1 MKNLIS
7 HIGSLPI
14 PSLAQRFG
22 TPAFVYE
29 REVIEKRI
37 AELKVFEVIRFAQK
51 ACSNIAI
58 LALMKRQGVL
68 VDAVSAGEIY
78 RALKVGYTGQ
88 SAAGGMQGTASV
100 PGDANAMP
108 PGIVF
113 TADLF
118 DEDALRLIREH
129 NIPVNVGSPD
139 MLAQLG
145 RACPG
150 AEVTLRINPG
160 FGHGHSR
167 KVNTGGSYSK
177 HGIWHTELEECLR
190 LGKEAGVNIHGLH
203 MHIGSGSDYH
213 HLSTVCDAMV
223 KAAKRMGPQLKVISA
238 GGGLPI
244 PYRKEQAR
252 IDIAAYHGLWDKA
265 RKAIERELG
274 HAVSLEVEP
283 GRYLV
288 AESCSLL
295 TQIRS
300 VKESG
305 GNRFYLVDAGFDT
318 LIRPAMY
325 GAYHEIS
332 ICAGDGRSI
341 EAAQDVIVAGPL
353 CESGDVFTQEEGGV
367 VATRKLPEAQVGDFL
382 ILHDAGAYGAA
393 MSSNYNTRK
402 LAPEILIQ
410 GAAAEVIRERQSFEA
425 ILQFERIPADLA

>member
-1 MKNLIS
+1 MKNLVT
-7 HIGSLPI
+7 HIGGLPVER
-14 PSLAQRFG
+14 LAKDFG
-22 TPAFVYE
+22 TPAFIYE
-29 REVIEKRI
+29 RDVIEKRI
-37 AELKVFEVIRFAQK
+37 AELKAFEVIRFAQK

-58 LALMKRQGVL
+58 LALMRRNGVV

-78 RALKVGYTGQ
+78 RALKVGYQGHP
-88 SAAGGMQGTASV
+88 AEGGMQGAAS
-100 PGDANAMP
+100 A
-108 PGIVF
+108 PGIVY

-118 DEDALRLIREH
+118 DDDALRLIKEH
-129 NIPVNVGSPD
+129 KIPVNVGSPD
-139 MLAQLG
+139 MITQLG
-145 RACPG
+145 KAYPG

-190 LGKEAGVNIHGLH
+190 LGKEAGVDIAGLH

-265 RKAIERELG
+265 RKAIERDAG
-274 HAVSLEVEP
+274 HPVSLEVEP

-300 VKESG
+300 VKNTG

-325 GAYHEIS
+325 GSYHEIS
-332 ICAGDGRSI
+332 IAPADGRTVGN
-341 EAAQDVIVAGPL
+341 AFDTIVAGPL

-367 VATRKLPEAQVGDFL
+367 VSTRRLPEAVAGDYL

-402 LAPEILIQ
+402 LAPEVLIQ
-410 GAAAEVIRERQSFEA
+410 DGAADVIRERQTFEA
-425 ILQFERIPADLA
+425 ILQFERVPKNLA

>member
-1 MKNLIS
+1 MKNLIT
-7 HIGSLPI
+7 HIGPSPI
-14 PSLAQRFG
+14 PQLAQQFG
-22 TPAFVYE
+22 TPTFIYE
-29 REVIEKRI
+29 KAVIEKRI
-37 AELKVFEVIRFAQK
+37 AELKAFEVIRFAQK
-51 ACSNIAI
+51 ACSNLAI
-58 LALMKRQGVL
+58 LALMRKNGVV
-68 VDAVSAGEIY
+68 VDAVSAGEIH
-78 RALKVGYTGQ
+78 RALKVGY
-88 SAAGGMQGTASV
+88 SAHQDGSSV
-100 PGDANAMP
+100 

-118 DEDALRLIREH
+118 DEDAARMIKEH

-139 MLAQLG
+139 MIGQLG
-145 RACPG
+145 KILPG

-177 HGIWHTELEECLR
+177 HGIWHSDLEECLR
-190 LGKEAGVNIHGLH
+190 LGAEAGVNIQGLH
-203 MHIGSGSDYH
+203 MHIGSGSDYQ

-223 KAAKRMGPQLKVISA
+223 KAAKRMGPQLRVISA

-244 PYRKEQAR
+244 PYHKEQAR

-265 RKAIERELG
+265 RKAIEKELG
-274 HAVSLEVEP
+274 HPVGLEVEP

-300 VKESG
+300 VKNSG

-332 ICAGDGRSI
+332 ICAADGRTVGN
-341 EAAQDVIVAGPL
+341 AFDTIVAGPL

-367 VATRKLPEAQVGDFL
+367 VTTRKLPEAVVGDYL

-402 LAPEILIQ
+402 LAAEVLIQ
-410 GAAAEVIRERQSFEA
+410 ESSVDVIRERQTFEA
-425 ILQFERIPADLA
+425 ILQFELVPKNLV

>member
-1 MKNLIS
+1 MKNLLTQ
-7 HIGSLPI
+7 IGSLPI
-14 PSLAQRFG
+14 PQLAQRFG
-22 TPAFVYE
+22 TPVFIYE

-58 LALMKRQGVL
+58 LALMKKNGVV

-88 SAAGGMQGTASV
+88 S
-100 PGDANAMP
+100 
-108 PGIVF
+108 IVF

-118 DEDALRLIREH
+118 DEDALSLIREH
-129 NIPVNVGSPD
+129 KIPVNVGSPD
-139 MLAQLG
+139 MIAQLG

-167 KVNTGGSYSK
+167 KVNTGGNYSK
-177 HGIWHTELEECLR
+177 HGIWHTEVEECLR
-190 LGKEAGVNIHGLH
+190 LGEAAGVNIHGLH

-213 HLSTVCDAMV
+213 HLATVCDAMV
-223 KAAKRMGPQLKVISA
+223 KTAKRMGPRLKVISA

-244 PYRKEQAR
+244 PYHKDQAR

-265 RKAIERELG
+265 RKAIEREIG

-300 VKESG
+300 VKNTG
-305 GNRFYLVDAGFDT
+305 GNVFYLVDAGFDT

-332 ICAGDGRSI
+332 ICPADGRVP
-341 EAAQDVIVAGPL
+341 EQAQDVIVAGPL

-367 VATRKLPEAQVGDFL
+367 VTTRKLPEAAVGDYL

-402 LAPEILIQ
+402 LAPEVLIQ
-410 GAAAEVIRERQSFEA
+410 GEGAEIIRERQTFEA
-425 ILQFERIPADLA
+425 ILQFERIPASLA

>member
-1 MKNLIS
+1 MPIKNLIS
-7 HIGSLPI
+7 HIGGLPI
-14 PSLAQRFG
+14 PDLAGRFG
-22 TPAFVYE
+22 TPAFIYE
-29 REVIEKRI
+29 RDVIEKRI
-37 AELKVFEVIRFAQK
+37 AELKAFEIIRFAQK
-51 ACSNIAI
+51 ACSNLAI
-58 LALMKRQGVL
+58 LSLMRKNGVA

-88 SAAGGMQGTASV
+88 AAAEGPHGAASV
-100 PGDANAMP
+100 

-118 DEDALRLIREH
+118 DDDALALIREH
-129 NIPVNVGSPD
+129 RIPVNVGSPD
-139 MLAQLG
+139 MITQLG
-145 RACPG
+145 RVCPG
-150 AEVTLRINPG
+150 AQVTLRINPG

-190 LGKEAGVNIHGLH
+190 LGEAAGVDIHGLH

-213 HLSTVCDAMV
+213 HLATVCDAMV
-223 KAAKRMGPQLKVISA
+223 KAAKRMGPRLQVISA

-265 RKAIERELG
+265 RKTIEREIG
-274 HAVSLEVEP
+274 HPVSLEVEP

-295 TQIRS
+295 TRIRS
-300 VKESG
+300 VKTSG

-318 LIRPAMY
+318 LVRPAMY

-332 ICAGDGRSI
+332 ICPADGRAV
-341 EAAQDVIVAGPL
+341 EQAQDVIVAGPL

-367 VATRKLPEAQVGDFL
+367 VATRKLPEAQVGDYL

-393 MSSNYNTRK
+393 MSSNYNTRR
-402 LAPEILIQ
+402 LAPEVLIQ
-410 GAAAEVIRERQSFEA
+410 GGAADLIRERQTFDA
-425 ILQFERIPADLA
+425 ILQFERIPASLA

>member
-1 MKNLIS
+1 MKNLVT
-7 HIGSLPI
+7 HIGGLPVEQ
-14 PSLAQRFG
+14 LAKSFG
-22 TPAFVYE
+22 TPTFIYE
-29 REVIEKRI
+29 KAVIEKRI
-37 AELKVFEVIRFAQK
+37 SELKAFEVIRFAQK
-51 ACSNIAI
+51 ACSNLGI
-58 LALMKRQGVL
+58 LSLMRKNGVV

-78 RALKVGYTGQ
+78 RALKVGYTGHAA
-88 SAAGGMQGTASV
+88 SAMHGTGAGSV
-100 PGDANAMP
+100 

-118 DEDALRLIREH
+118 DEDAMKLIREH

-139 MLAQLG
+139 MITQLG
-145 RACPG
+145 TFYPG

-177 HGIWHTELEECLR
+177 HGIWHSELEECLR
-190 LGKEAGVNIHGLH
+190 LGNEAGVKIQGLH

-223 KAAKRMGPQLKVISA
+223 KAAKRMGSQLKVISA

-252 IDIAAYHGLWDKA
+252 IDISAYYGLWDKA
-265 RKAIERELG
+265 RKSIEREVG
-274 HAVSLEVEP
+274 HPVSLEVEP

-300 VKESG
+300 VKNSG

-332 ICAGDGRSI
+332 ISPFDGRTVGN
-341 EAAQDVIVAGPL
+341 AFDTIVAGPL

-367 VATRKLPEAQVGDFL
+367 VTTRKLPEAVAGDYL

-393 MSSNYNTRK
+393 MSSNYNTRR
-402 LAPEILIQ
+402 LATEVLIQ
-410 GAAAEVIRERQSFEA
+410 ETGPEVIRERQTFEA
-425 ILQFERIPADLA
+425 ILQFERIPANLA

>member
-1 MKNLIS
+1 MKNLVS
-7 HIGSLPI
+7 HIGPT
-14 PSLAQRFG
+14 PVAQLAKEYG
-22 TPAFVYE
+22 TPAFIYE
-29 REVIEKRI
+29 KATIEKRI
-37 AELKVFEVIRFAQK
+37 AELKAFEVIRFAQK
-51 ACSNIAI
+51 ACSNLAI
-58 LALMKRQGVL
+58 LALMRKNGVV
-68 VDAVSAGEIY
+68 VDAVSAGEIH

-88 SAAGGMQGTASV
+88 ANGAHAA
-100 PGDANAMP
+100 

-118 DEDALRLIREH
+118 DEDALRMITEH
-129 NIPVNVGSPD
+129 KLPVNVGSPD
-139 MLAQLG
+139 MIAQLG
-145 RACPG
+145 RVYPG

-167 KVNTGGSYSK
+167 KTNTGGSYSK
-177 HGIWHTELEECLR
+177 HGIWHTEIEECLR

-223 KAAKRMGPQLKVISA
+223 KAARRMGPQLKVISA

-244 PYRKEQAR
+244 PYRKDQAR
-252 IDIAAYHGLWDKA
+252 IDIPAYYGLWDKA
-265 RKAIERELG
+265 RKAIEKDVG
-274 HAVSLEVEP
+274 HPVSLEVEP

-300 VKESG
+300 VKNTG

-318 LIRPAMY
+318 LVRPAMY
-325 GAYHEIS
+325 GSYHEIS
-332 ICAGDGRSI
+332 ISPADGRI
-341 EAAQDVIVAGPL
+341 VGNAFDTIVAGPL

-367 VATRKLPEAQVGDFL
+367 VTTRKLPEAVAGDYL

-402 LAPEILIQ
+402 LAAEVLIQ
-410 GAAAEVIRERQSFEA
+410 ENGPEVIRERQTFDA
-425 ILQFERIPADLA
+425 ILQFERIPRNLA

>member
-1 MKNLIS
+1 MKNLVS
-7 HIGSLPI
+7 HIGAVPVTEI
-14 PSLAQRFG
+14 AKRFG
-22 TPAFVYE
+22 TPTFVYE
-29 REVIEKRI
+29 RAIIEKRI
-37 AELKVFEVIRFAQK
+37 AELKAFDTVRFAQK
-51 ACSNIAI
+51 ACSNLAI
-58 LALMKRQGVL
+58 LSLMKKQGVV

-78 RALKVGYTGQ
+78 RALKVGYD
-88 SAAGGMQGTASV
+88 AKGGI
-100 PGDANAMP
+100 
-108 PGIVF
+108 PGIVY

-118 DEDALRLIREH
+118 DQDAMDMIREH
-129 NIPVNVGSPD
+129 GIPVNVGSPD
-139 MLAQLG
+139 MITQLG
-145 RACPG
+145 TFAPG
-150 AEVTLRINPG
+150 TEVTLRINPG

-167 KVNTGGSYSK
+167 KTNTGGNYSK

-190 LGKEAGVNIHGLH
+190 LGKEAGVDIRGLH

-252 IDIAAYHGLWDKA
+252 IDVGAYFGLWDKA
-265 RKAIERELG
+265 RKTIERELG

-300 VKESG
+300 VKNTG

-318 LIRPAMY
+318 LVRPAMY
-325 GAYHEIS
+325 GSYHEIS
-332 ICAGDGRSI
+332 ISPADGRVI
-341 EAAQDVIVAGPL
+341 GNAFDTIVAGPL

-367 VATRKLPEAQVGDFL
+367 VTTRKLPEAVAGDYL
-382 ILHDAGAYGAA
+382 ILHDAGAYGAS
-393 MSSNYNTRK
+393 MSSNYNTRR
-402 LAPEILIQ
+402 L
-410 GAAAEVIRERQSFEA
+410 AAEVMIGENASVDVIRERQTFEH
-425 ILQFERIPADLA
+425 ILQFERVPDSLKA

>member
-1 MKNLIS
+1 MKNLVT
-7 HIGSLPI
+7 HIGGLPVEQ
-14 PSLAQRFG
+14 LAKSFG
-22 TPAFVYE
+22 TPTFVYE
-29 REVIEKRI
+29 KAVIEKRI
-37 AELKVFEVIRFAQK
+37 AELRAFEVIRFAQK
-51 ACSNIAI
+51 ACSNLAI
-58 LALMKRQGVL
+58 LALMRKNGVV
-68 VDAVSAGEIY
+68 VDAVSAGEIH
-78 RALKVGYTGQ
+78 RALKVGYRGH
-88 SAAGGMQGTASV
+88 AADPVNGADPAHGTAPV
-100 PGDANAMP
+100 

-118 DEDALRLIREH
+118 DEDAMRMIKEH

-139 MLAQLG
+139 MIVQLG
-145 RACPG
+145 RFHPG

-177 HGIWHTELEECLR
+177 HGIWHTDIEECLR
-190 LGKEAGVNIHGLH
+190 LGAEAGVNIQGLH

-238 GGGLPI
+238 GGGLPV
-244 PYRKEQAR
+244 PYRKDQAR
-252 IDIAAYHGLWDKA
+252 IDIGAYFGLWDKA
-265 RKAIERELG
+265 RKAVEKEAG
-274 HAVSLEVEP
+274 HPVSLEVEP

-300 VKESG
+300 VKTSG
-305 GNRFYLVDAGFDT
+305 GNSFYLVDAGFDT

-332 ICAGDGRSI
+332 ICPADGRTVSNTL
-341 EAAQDVIVAGPL
+341 EAIVAGPL

-367 VATRKLPEAQVGDFL
+367 VTTRKLPEAVVGDYL

-402 LAPEILIQ
+402 LAAEVLIQ
-410 GAAAEVIRERQSFEA
+410 EHGPDVIRERQTFEA
-425 ILQFERIPADLA
+425 ILQFERIPGNLA

>member
-1 MKNLIS
+1 MKNLLTQ
-7 HIGSLPI
+7 IGSLPI
-14 PSLAQRFG
+14 PQLAQRFG
-22 TPAFVYE
+22 TPVFIYE

-37 AELKVFEVIRFAQK
+37 AELKVFEVTRFAQK

-58 LALMKRQGVL
+58 LALMKKNGVV

-88 SAAGGMQGTASV
+88 SAAQA
-100 PGDANAMP
+100 A

-129 NIPVNVGSPD
+129 KIPVNVGSPD
-139 MLAQLG
+139 MITQLG

-177 HGIWHTELEECLR
+177 HGIWHTEVEECLR
-190 LGKEAGVNIHGLH
+190 LGEAAGVNIHGLH

-213 HLSTVCDAMV
+213 HLATVCDAMV
-223 KAAKRMGPQLKVISA
+223 KTAKHMGPRLKVISA

-244 PYRKEQAR
+244 PYHKDQAR
-252 IDIAAYHGLWDKA
+252 IDVAAYHGLWDKA
-265 RKAIERELG
+265 CKAIEREIG

-300 VKESG
+300 VKNTG
-305 GNRFYLVDAGFDT
+305 GNVFYLVDAGFDT

-332 ICAGDGRSI
+332 ICPADGRVP
-341 EAAQDVIVAGPL
+341 ERAQDVIVAGPL

-367 VATRKLPEAQVGDFL
+367 VTTRKLPEAAVGDYL

-402 LAPEILIQ
+402 LAPEVLIH
-410 GAAAEVIRERQSFEA
+410 GESAEIIRERQTFEA
-425 ILQFERIPADLA
+425 ILQFERIPASLA

>member
-1 MKNLIS
+1 MKNLVT
-7 HIGSLPI
+7 HIGGLLVGQ
-14 PSLAQRFG
+14 LAENFG
-22 TPAFVYE
+22 TPAFIYE

-37 AELKVFEVIRFAQK
+37 AELKAFEVIRFAQK

-58 LALMKRQGVL
+58 LALMRKNGVV

-78 RALKVGYTGQ
+78 RALKVGY
-88 SAAGGMQGTASV
+88 SAHPAAGTV
-100 PGDANAMP
+100 

-118 DEDALRLIREH
+118 DEDALQLIREH
-129 NIPVNVGSPD
+129 KIPVNVGSPD
-139 MLAQLG
+139 MITQLG
-145 RACPG
+145 QAYPG

-190 LGKEAGVNIHGLH
+190 LGAEAGVDIQGLH

-274 HAVSLEVEP
+274 HPISLEVEP

-300 VKESG
+300 VKNTG

-325 GAYHEIS
+325 GSYHEIS
-332 ICAGDGRSI
+332 IAAHDGRTVGNSF
-341 EAAQDVIVAGPL
+341 DTIVAGPL

-367 VATRKLPEAQVGDFL
+367 VTTRKLPEAVAGDYL

-402 LAPEILIQ
+402 LAPEVLIQ
-410 GAAAEVIRERQSFEA
+410 NGAADVIRERQTFEA
-425 ILQFERIPADLA
+425 ILQFERIPKSLA